1 MNSDVNSVL
10 LMADIVLYGSD
21 QDVQGFP
28 PLLIRAMTFG
38 IPVIAPDFPI
48 LKKYVSSF
56 KLFSF
61 WFIGCCIVGVS
72 SVLFLTF
79 SKRSLKLQVVD
90 GIHGIF
96 FPKHNPDA
104 LMRAFSLLI
113 SNGKLSEFAQ
123 TVASSGRLLAKN
135 ILASECITG
144 YARLLENVLNFSSD
158 AMLPGSISQLQ
169 QGAWEWNLFRKEI
182 EKRTVD
188 MQNVDEKATL
198 LRKYSVV
205 YALEEE
211 FTNFVYSTNGSAN
224 GTGILSEDM
233 LTKLDW
239 DVLRVLESSEED
251 EMIEMEEVRCILHL
265 QCLSCPPPSSLSKT
279 NPPPLAGRKKEKR
292 KKKFCVSSPF
302 LQKTAK
308 IDYYFLI
315 CSLKIEWTETLEHG
329 MIFIVMLA
337 KLKKLSLK
345 QTKGMRESLRG
356 QARLCAFTRS
366 TVELGPGHSCTMV
379 LCTVV

>member
-1 MNSDVNSVL
+1 
-10 LMADIVLYGSD
+10 MADIVLYGSD

-113 SNGKLSEFAQ
+113 SNGKLSKFAQ
-123 TVASSGRLLAKN
+123 KVASSGRLLAKN

-169 QGAWEWNLFRKEI
+169 QGAWEWNLFGKEI
-182 EKRTVD
+182 EMRTVD

-211 FTNFVYSTNGSAN
+211 FTNFVFSTNGSAN

-239 DVLRVLESSEED
+239 DVLRVLESSEEN
-251 EMIEMEEVRCILHL
+251 ERIEMEEVRCILHL
-265 QCLSCPPPSSLSKT
+265 QCLPWPPSLLPLQNK
-279 NPPPLAGRKKEKR
+279 PPTPCRQEKR
-292 KKKFCVSSPF
+292 KNSFCVSSPF

-308 IDYYFLI
+308 IDDYFLI
-315 CSLKIEWTETLEHG
+315 CSLKIEWRETLEHG

-356 QARLCAFTRS
+356 QARMCAFTRS